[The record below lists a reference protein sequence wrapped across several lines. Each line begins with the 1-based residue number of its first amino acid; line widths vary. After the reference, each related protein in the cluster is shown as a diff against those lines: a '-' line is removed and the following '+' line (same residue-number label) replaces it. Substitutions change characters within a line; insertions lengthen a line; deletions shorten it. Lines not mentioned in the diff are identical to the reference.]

1 MPLKSC
7 RSIGIAVAAMA
18 LTALALPHAAAA
30 DEASELAAIRN
41 TTEKYK
47 DVNVA
52 LAAGYFPAPP
62 GECVSAAHEGLPAEW
77 GAMGIHYINPEML
90 KITATEPRVDGM
102 STHIDF
108 LNPAILLYEP
118 QADGSLVL
126 VGVENL
132 VFQKAWKEAGNNAPP
147 SLAGRTWDAMAD
159 DPKTPGDEAHAF
171 EPHFDQHAWV
181 FRDNPSGALMPFNS
195 NVTCEHDKGHHSE

>member
-1 MPLKSC
+1 MNSRTP
-7 RSIGIAVAAMA
+7 RIIGIAAAIVG
-18 LTALALPHAAAA
+18 LTMILPLSASA
-30 DEASELAAIRN
+30 DEASELEAIREA
-41 TTEKYK
+41 TEKYK

-52 LAAGYFPAPP
+52 LAAGFIPAPP
-62 GECVSAAHEGLPAEW
+62 VECVAAADVGLPPEL
-77 GAMGIHYINPEML
+77 GAMGIHYINPAML

-102 STHIDF
+102 STHTDF

-147 SLAGRTWDAMAD
+147 SFGGRAWDAMAD
-159 DPKTPGDEAHAF
+159 DAATPGDEAHAF
-171 EPHFDQHAWV
+171 EPHFDQHVWA
-181 FRDNPSGALMPFNS
+181 FRDKPNGARTPFS
-195 NVTCEHDKGHHSE
+195 PNVTCEHFKGSTH